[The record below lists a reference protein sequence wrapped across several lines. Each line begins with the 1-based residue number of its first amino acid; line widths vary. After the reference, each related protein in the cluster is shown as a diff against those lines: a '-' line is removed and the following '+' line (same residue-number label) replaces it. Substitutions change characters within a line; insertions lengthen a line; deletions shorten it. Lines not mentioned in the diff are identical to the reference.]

1 MSQIITMKKN
11 IYTRVLLILSIILT
25 SNISFAHSTQ
35 NETDKYQCPMKCE
48 GEKTYDKPGKC
59 PLCGMSLGK
68 IIVPEIYKCPMKCEG
83 EKTYDKPGKCPVCGM
98 SLRKIIE
105 PEIYKCPMK
114 CEGEK
119 TYDKTG
125 KCPVCGMSLRK
136 INPSAA
142 PTPKKSNV
150 KIAGTMMKV
159 MRQGELSGTINLDTI
174 SNKEHLYGVGPLE
187 YLKGELMVVDGKS
200 YKSTVSAKSSIR
212 VEKTFSAK
220 APFFVY
226 ATINK
231 WKEISLP
238 DSVQT
243 IPQLESY
250 LDQSTKNHTRP
261 FAFRLT
267 TTLDKGEIHVV
278 NLPSGTVVKSP
289 EDAHQNQLSVKLKK
303 QPAELVGFFSTE
315 HKGIFTH
322 HDSFV
327 HIHLITTDQK
337 KMGHLENM
345 MLKKGATKLYIPEE

>member
-1 MSQIITMKKN
+1 MNTN
-11 IYTRVLLILSIILT
+11 F
-25 SNISFAHSTQ
+25 SFLADLFHPFYPQ
-35 NETDKYQCPMKCE
+35 MQANCALHAY
-48 GEKTYDKPGKC
+48 
-59 PLCGMSLGK
+59 
-68 IIVPEIYKCPMKCEG
+68 
-83 EKTYDKPGKCPVCGM
+83 
-98 SLRKIIE
+98 LR
-105 PEIYKCPMK
+105 
-114 CEGEK
+114 G
-119 TYDKTG
+119 D
-125 KCPVCGMSLRK
+125 
-136 INPSAA
+136 
-142 PTPKKSNV
+142 
-150 KIAGTMMKV
+150 
-159 MRQGELSGTINLDTI
+159 
-174 SNKEHLYGVGPLE
+174 

-337 KMGHLENM
+337 KMGHVENM